1 MWTLGL
7 KTPPTLNIWTP
18 SLKHWRGL
26 SCHKSSEE
34 GATWTARKPRS
45 LYTTLCSCVFLYLRT
60 CAIVARKIPPLWHGA
75 VSSRLPASLS
85 MMRQNCETQSIH
97 RCHTLLRK
105 RALSCFEQGY
115 CSDLRDFF
123 SPIFNKVPVL
133 IFNSRNTNPSEKFKV
148 CKMCYSEN
156 FSKYFAYLERYRVTL
171 IVPACHHGKI

>member
-1 MWTLGL
+1 MAHGQQESNAACTLHFAL
-7 KTPPTLNIWTP
+7 VYFCT
-18 SLKHWRGL
+18 
-26 SCHKSSEE
+26 
-34 GATWTARKPRS
+34 
-45 LYTTLCSCVFLYLRT
+45 CVLVYLRQG
-60 CAIVARKIPPLWHGA
+60 RSPLCDTETFRHGCLA
-75 VSSRLPASLS
+75 QLS

-171 IVPACHHGKI
+171 IVPACHHSKI